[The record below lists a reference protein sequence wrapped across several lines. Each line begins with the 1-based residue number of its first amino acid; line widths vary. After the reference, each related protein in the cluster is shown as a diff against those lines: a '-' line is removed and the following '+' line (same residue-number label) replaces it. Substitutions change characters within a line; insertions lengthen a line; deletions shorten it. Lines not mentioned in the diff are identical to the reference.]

1 MWNWIKNLFTKWMK
15 KDIIQISIIKD
26 KLEEADTDKSGMLSI
41 YEIKEMVKKVY
52 KEAKE
57 KIKEQK

>member
-26 KLEEADTDKSGMLSI
+26 KLEEADTDKSGMLSF